1 MENKKAII
9 CWVHSEDSSFQVDIC
24 PEKTIYQLKKAI
36 VEEKRNRFR
45 EIDPDELK
53 VYVAMIPDTEE
64 AMESFSF
71 EGLNV
76 LRGSD
81 EIDEH
86 FPKGFTKK
94 TIHIAIKPPGKQH
107 LFIISTHIC

>member
-1 MENKKAII
+1 MTHRFLQAASTTRHVLFFLSATPTPTKRLSTTMENKKAII

-53 VYVAMIPDTEE
+53 VYVAMIPDTDLV
-64 AMESFSF
+64 
-71 EGLNV
+71 GL
-76 LRGSD
+76 LRSG
-81 EIDEH
+81 
-86 FPKGFTKK
+86 
-94 TIHIAIKPPGKQH
+94 
-107 LFIISTHIC
+107 